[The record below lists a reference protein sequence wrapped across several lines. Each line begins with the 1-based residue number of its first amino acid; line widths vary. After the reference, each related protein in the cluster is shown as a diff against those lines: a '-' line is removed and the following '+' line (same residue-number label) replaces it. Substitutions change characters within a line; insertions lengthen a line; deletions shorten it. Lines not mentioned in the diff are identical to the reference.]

1 MQVPGELSGHLS
13 FFSENSVISVAK
25 KALAHSFGHS
35 QTLRKPS
42 RFPQV
47 LYTCENSSQF
57 TDERFVRMEHRVW
70 TENLLETVIA
80 LGEEGRL
87 AVDLLRARRTKIR
100 FGKARPSVGAYWTVF
115 GNIRI
120 NSRRYT
126 YETPFDDLRL
136 KTLVIHEARHLQ
148 QGIITAL
155 SVYGELDAWQLEF
168 GIYYRVKGRYPHA
181 AIAELMTLPLGYDR
195 PVLKKAAQ
203 LMQAYAGKGYRVDL
217 LPLFPLD
224 KEIKYWITR
233 Q

>member
-1 MQVPGELSGHLS
+1 
-13 FFSENSVISVAK
+13 
-25 KALAHSFGHS
+25 
-35 QTLRKPS
+35 
-42 RFPQV
+42 
-47 LYTCENSSQF
+47 
-57 TDERFVRMEHRVW
+57 MEHSIW
-70 TENLLETVIA
+70 TENLLEAVIA

-87 AVDLLRARRTKIR
+87 AVDFLRARRAKIR

-126 YETPFDDLRL
+126 YETPLDDLRI

-168 GIYYRVKGRYPHA
+168 GIYQRVRGEYPHP
-181 AIAELMTLPLGYDR
+181 AIAELMALPLGYDR
-195 PVLKKAAQ
+195 AVLKQAAG
-203 LMQAYAGKGYRVDL
+203 LMQAYAGKRYRVDL
-217 LPLFPLD
+217 LPLFPLY
-224 KEIKYWITR
+224 KEIKYWITG